1 MFSSEFCKISKNTF
15 FYRTPPVAA
24 SVNDL
29 EGYVVKGAFRKIFSM
44 LRNIFNL
51 SINQSVFTEI
61 LKIALVTAIYK
72 NRDKTLLTNWRAT
85 PLLPYFS
92 KKHEHI
98 MYNRI
103 YNFPVDNESF
113 YENQFGFQ
121 ATHSTQDAIFQLVS
135 HITDSLNDWKFT
147 FWDC

>member
-29 EGYVVKGAFRKIFSM
+29 EGYVVKGAFRKIFST

-51 SINQSVFTEI
+51 SINQRVFTEI
-61 LKIALVTAIYK
+61 LKIALVAAIYK
-72 NRDKTLLTNWRAT
+72 NRDKTLLTNCRAT
-85 PLLPYFS
+85 PVLPDFS

-103 YNFPVDNESF
+103 YNFPVNNEIF
-113 YENQFGFQ
+113 YKNQFGFQ
-121 ATHSTQDAIFQLVS
+121 AAHSTPDAIFQLVS
-135 HITDSLNDWKFT
+135 HTTDSLND
-147 FWDC
+147 

>member
-1 MFSSEFCKISKNTF
+1 MFSSEFCKIFKNTF
-15 FYRTPPVAA
+15 FYRTRPVAA
-24 SVNDL
+24 SVTDL

-51 SINQSVFTEI
+51 SINQRVFTEI

-85 PLLPYFS
+85 PVLPYFS

-103 YNFPVDNESF
+103 YNFPVNNEIF
-113 YENQFGFQ
+113 YKNQFGFQ
-121 ATHSTQDAIFQLVS
+121 AAHSTPDAIFQLVS
-135 HITDSLNDWKFT
+135 HTTDSLNDWKFT